1 MSLTDAMSVVK
12 SSLSYVQNPYSCK
25 ITRLKNFSIVL
36 LKLYDWQKL
45 HIYCSYQKK
54 NGHEL

>member
-25 ITRLKNFSIVL
+25 ITRLKNVSIVL

-54 NGHEL
+54 KWP

>member
-25 ITRLKNFSIVL
+25 ITRLKNVFIVL

-45 HIYCSYQKK
+45 IYTAATRKK
-54 NGHEL
+54 WP